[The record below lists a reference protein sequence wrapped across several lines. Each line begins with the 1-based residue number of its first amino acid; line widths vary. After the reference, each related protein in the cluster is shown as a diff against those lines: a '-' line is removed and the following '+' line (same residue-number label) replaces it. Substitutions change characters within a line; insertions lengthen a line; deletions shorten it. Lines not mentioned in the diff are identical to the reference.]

1 MIDLVWVFLGG
12 GLGAASRW
20 LVSRLSTRFLG
31 AGFPWGTTIVNLL
44 GCFLIGL
51 VLGLVERGLGGKRL
65 KPLAVTG
72 FLGGLTTFSSYA
84 YETIDLLRRG
94 AWAKALAN
102 VALDNAGG
110 LACAVAGL
118 VLGLYL
124 GSAIPAGGTAL

>member
-1 MIDLVWVFLGG
+1 MRG
-12 GLGAASRW
+12 R
-20 LVSRLSTRFLG
+20 R
-31 AGFPWGTTIVNLL
+31 
-44 GCFLIGL
+44 

-102 VALDNAGG
+102 AALDNAGG
-110 LACAVAGL
+110 LVFATAGL

-124 GSAIPAGGTAL
+124 GNAVPAGGTAV